1 MKRKKVSLLKLGVLL
16 VTSSWFLWNCSLE
29 EHHFEKEHPEF
40 TNVETVSF
48 KDAISYFKIKQ
59 EEILQ
64 KRALARNQENIF
76 DVTPNWNSIQHEAL
90 FQIDQAQLTLADA
103 TINREGNYESK
114 LFFLNINN
122 TPEVVIF
129 TLFPKEIDDDGKLL
143 EASFFY
149 NKLDGSFIDGFKI
162 EEGKLSKRYL
172 LKSTLNT
179 QEAGFLM
186 LFQGKE
192 EDDDFW
198 CDDGTGGVLD
208 EVSLGTVSN
217 SGGGISAGP
226 TSSSTS
232 VSLSYASVNWYYLG
246 NGNSTG
252 RHQLSGGGIS
262 ATSGASSLYIQT
274 KNNSED
280 EAYDPNKDPATGK
293 CKYGYKMNPATGKC
307 EEVNTDCTNG
317 KVYND
322 TTKKCECPEGKVEDS
337 NGNCVDDCNTSK
349 EDLKKIFP
357 SISDSNAELLAKV
370 INEKGRDFG
379 INTKEKLHH
388 FLAQAGHETG
398 GFNTL
403 NVTESTYWTTASKL
417 AKTYK
422 KFTMDSTIAASKTN
436 KYYAPDYLKNSSG
449 VANVAMCCKYGNGNV
464 DSGDGY
470 NYRGRGIFQLTWKD
484 NYKAFKTWYNN
495 KYDPDI
501 DPVSNPGIIASN
513 DTLSILSGLWYY
525 KTKVLDKIIV
535 NSTTS
540 VSKVTKPINQAKK
553 GLKDRKKRFQ
563 KAKDSIK
570 CL

>member
-1 MKRKKVSLLKLGVLL
+1 MKRKKVSLLKLGILL
-16 VTSSWFLWNCSLE
+16 ITSSWFLWNCSLE

-48 KDAISYFKIKQ
+48 KDAISHFKIKQ

-64 KRALARNQENIF
+64 KRALARNQENTF
-76 DVTPNWNSIQHEAL
+76 DVTPNWNSIQHEEL

-103 TINREGNYESK
+103 TINREGDYESK

-129 TLFPKEIDDDGKLL
+129 TLFPKEIDGDGKLL

-217 SGGGISAGP
+217 SGGGISVGP
-226 TSSSTS
+226 TSSTTS

-262 ATSGASSLYIQT
+262 TTSGASSLYIQT
-274 KNNSED
+274 KNSSED

-307 EEVNTDCTNG
+307 EQVNTDCTNG

-337 NGNCVDDCNTSK
+337 NGNCVQKPCKGNPIRENLEIAPQKGVSGTKGALHGCTRFGGTCKGIGGRSKFHAGIDIKSSYGTPIHAMYDGFIYSSRYHKKAGYNTRIQSTVNGKTILISYFHLQK
-349 EDLKKIFP
+349 ENRILQGNPLVKVKAGDIIGYQGDSGNLKSAI
-357 SISDSNAELLAKV
+357 E
-370 INEKGRDFG
+370 
-379 INTKEKLHH
+379 
-388 FLAQAGHETG
+388 G
-398 GFNTL
+398 G
-403 NVTESTYWTTASKL
+403 
-417 AKTYK
+417 
-422 KFTMDSTIAASKTN
+422 
-436 KYYAPDYLKNSSG
+436 G
-449 VANVAMCCKYGNGNV
+449 V
-464 DSGDGY
+464 DSHVHIEVREHDGSNKWGY
-470 NYRGRGIFQLTWKD
+470 NHFILVDPRDYFATKIKD
-484 NYKAFKTWYNN
+484 
-495 KYDPDI
+495 D
-501 DPVSNPGIIASN
+501 G
-513 DTLSILSGLWYY
+513 
-525 KTKVLDKIIV
+525 
-535 NSTTS
+535 TS
-540 VSKVTKPINQAKK
+540 EPNTN
-553 GLKDRKKRFQ
+553 
-563 KAKDSIK
+563 
-570 CL
+570 CN